1 MDESSRWQVLGGVT
15 GIAAG
20 FGVRKVLRGV
30 WTSATGKEP
39 PANPAS
45 PGTTWTEAL
54 TWAVVSGALIAVGR
68 MVAQRG
74 AAEAWKSR
82 SGSYPPGLDDVSA

>member
-1 MDESSRWQVLGGVT
+1 MDEGARFQVVGGLT

-20 FGVRKVLRGV
+20 FAVRKLVRSV
-30 WTSATGKEP
+30 WTAGTGKEP
-39 PANPAS
+39 PANPAA

-54 TWAVVSGALIAVGR
+54 TWALVSGALIAVGR

-82 SGSYPPGLDDVSA
+82 VGSYPPGLDDVSA

>member
-1 MDESSRWQVLGGVT
+1 MDEHARWQVLGGLT

-20 FGVRKVLRGV
+20 FAVRKALRGV
-30 WTSATGKEP
+30 WAGATGKEP
-39 PANPAS
+39 PANPAA

-54 TWAVVSGALIAVGR
+54 TWALVSGALIAVGR

-82 SGSYPPGLDDVSA
+82 VGSYPPGLDDVSA

>member
-1 MDESSRWQVLGGVT
+1 MDEGTRWQVLGGVT

-20 FGVRKVLRGV
+20 FAVRKTLRGG
-30 WTSATGKEP
+30 WTSVTGKEP
-39 PANPAS
+39 PANPAA
-45 PGTTWTEAL
+45 PGTTWSEAL
-54 TWAVVSGALIAVGR
+54 TWAVLSGATIAVGR

-82 SGSYPPGLDDVSA
+82 IGSYPPGLDDVSA